1 MATVHAG
8 QGEGGAGLEMGRKRR
23 KLIEASGRATTG
35 FGQQQARFRYATSDV
50 RQCERAGGAAGAA
63 KK

>member
-1 MATVHAG
+1 M
-8 QGEGGAGLEMGRKRR
+8 EMGRKRR